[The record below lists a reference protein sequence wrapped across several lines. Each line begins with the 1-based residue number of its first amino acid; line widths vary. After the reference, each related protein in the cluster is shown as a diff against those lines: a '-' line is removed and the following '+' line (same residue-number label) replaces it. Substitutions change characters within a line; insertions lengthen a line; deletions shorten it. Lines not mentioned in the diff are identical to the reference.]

1 MAISTQTQIDFLMA
15 TDHQH
20 SVLKTIDLNIGY
32 KTRSQFHEIATKI
45 NLELQSGE
53 LVALIGPN
61 GIGKSTLIRTV
72 LGMQNAL
79 SGQVLLNGKD
89 INAIR
94 TNEFSQTISVVLTE
108 SIATKNLTVFE
119 LVALGRQPYT
129 NWIGQL
135 TSEDHKQIDS
145 ALNLTKIEHLKQKKC
160 YELSDG
166 QLQNVMIA
174 RAIAQDTAMI
184 VLDEPTTHLDLHHK
198 AYILNLLKTLS
209 KETKKAILFS
219 SHEVELAMQVCHKLI
234 LMTQDGVLI
243 DTPENHIQQNNF
255 DQLFPEDLIS
265 FDQQS
270 KSFKVKK

>member
-1 MAISTQTQIDFLMA
+1 MVKDL
-15 TDHQH
+15 QH
-20 SVLKTIDLNIGY
+20 TVLKTIDLNIGY
-32 KTRSQFHEIATKI
+32 QSRSQYHEIASNI

-53 LVALIGPN
+53 LVGMIGPN
-61 GIGKSTLIRTV
+61 GIGKSTLIRTL

-79 SGQVLLNGKD
+79 SGQILLNSKD

-94 TNEFSQTISVVLTE
+94 SSEFSQIISVVLTE

-135 TSEDHKQIDS
+135 TSEDLKHINS
-145 ALNLTKIEHLKQKKC
+145 ALKLTKTENMKGKKC

-209 KETKKAILFS
+209 TETNKTILFS

-234 LMTQDGVLI
+234 LMTKDSVI
-243 DTPENHIQQNNF
+243 IETPENHIKQNNF
-255 DQLFPEDLIS
+255 DRLFPEDLIS
-265 FDQQS
+265 FNPQS
-270 KSFKVKK
+270 KSFIVKK